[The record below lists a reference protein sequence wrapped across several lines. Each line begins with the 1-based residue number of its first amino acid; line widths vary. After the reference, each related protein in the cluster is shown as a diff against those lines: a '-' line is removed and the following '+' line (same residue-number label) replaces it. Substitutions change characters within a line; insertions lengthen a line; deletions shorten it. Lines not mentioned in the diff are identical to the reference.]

1 MTEERPNPLASHL
14 MSLVEGRQ
22 QAEVAKIALL
32 HEISRKA
39 GEIVAELKSANVH
52 LDELLERARAKSR
65 GVG

>member
-1 MTEERPNPLASHL
+1 